1 MSLICH
7 GTTSCS
13 ASEVG
18 PFMQGISVACGNNGD
33 CQLGDI
39 MTVVANVGNYVLGL
53 VGAVVL
59 LMFVIG
65 GFYMV
70 TAAGNMDRVKT
81 GKRYITTSIVG
92 LLIVFGAFAAVQ
104 TLKGVLTGT
113 TAVQNG
119 GNYVVCTSA
128 EDAGKACGL
137 NSNCDSTGFV
147 CMTKCDI
154 QLGAQGYQ
162 CMTQNFND
170 PSTAGQNFQDCIAG
184 LCAGGDEVQCCKLQ

>member
-7 GTTSCS
+7 GSTSCS
-13 ASEVG
+13 AAEVG

-39 MTVVANVGNYVLGL
+39 MSVVANVGNYVLGL

-70 TAAGNMDRVKT
+70 ASGGNMDRVKT
-81 GKRYITTSIVG
+81 GKRYITTSVIG
-92 LLIVFGAFAAVQ
+92 LLIVFGAFAAIQ

-113 TAVQNG
+113 TASPANNNFVL
-119 GNYVVCTSA
+119 CTDPS
-128 EDAGKACGL
+128 DDGKACGL
-137 NSNCDSTGFV
+137 NMICQGLV
-147 CMTKCDI
+147 CTSQCDI
-154 QLGAQGYQ
+154 SHPAHDYACTDKADPTASSVTTGQ
-162 CMTQNFND
+162 CEPNKC
-170 PSTAGQNFQDCIAG
+170 P
-184 LCAGGDEVQCCKLQ
+184 GGDTIQCCKVR